1 MVVQVLH
8 ETTEENRGITREDPT
23 MNPDDMLV
31 TVEGGDSVEVEVL
44 PDSSVTVE
52 DEDAGSGSDRD
63 TDYENG
69 SDEEDDDD
77 SEDEE
82 EVEELQANEEYC

>member
-1 MVVQVLH
+1 
-8 ETTEENRGITREDPT
+8 

-31 TVEGGDSVEVEVL
+31 TVEGGDSGTVEVEVL
-44 PDSSVTVE
+44 PESSVTAE
-52 DEDAGSGSDRD
+52 DKDAGSGSDRD
-63 TDYENG
+63 TDYEDG

-82 EVEELQANEEYC
+82 EVEELAANEEYC